1 MKILVIGGSG
11 HVSGA
16 VVRAALKEGHQVWTV
31 TRGTRPLIQG
41 VKPLIA
47 DRHDREAMNSV
58 VQKQN
63 TVWDL
68 VADCI
73 CYDPADMVHDIE
85 LFRNCAKQFVFIST
99 DFVYDP
105 SLRCYP
111 QPEETGHYACG
122 GTAGSLDYG
131 HKKRL
136 CELELIN
143 GDTGKM
149 DWTVLRPCHIYGP
162 TSQLG
167 CFPMHGRDP
176 ELIKKLREANPLKL
190 VGGGYFLQ
198 QPLLADDLAKTILS
212 VAGNKKAIKQTF
224 NVAGPDI
231 IESRQYYQIIADILG
246 AKLTVEEIPVA
257 KYLTENPASAPF
269 ICHRIYDLE
278 KLRTTGLH
286 LPATPIKQGLR
297 LHVEGLLKS
306 SS

>member
-16 VVRAALKEGHQVWTV
+16 VVRAALAKGHQVWTV
-31 TRGTRPLIQG
+31 TRGNRPLTPG
-41 VKPLIA
+41 VKSLIA
-47 DRHDREAMNSV
+47 DRHDREAINAAIQQ
-58 VQKQN
+58 QK
-63 TVWDL
+63 TGWDL
-68 VADCI
+68 AVDCI
-73 CYDPADMVHDIE
+73 CYEPADMTHDIE
-85 LFRNCAKQFVFIST
+85 LFHNCAKQLVFIST

-105 SLRCYP
+105 TFRKFP
-111 QPEETGHYACG
+111 QPEETEHYACG
-122 GTAGSLDYG
+122 GATGSLDYG

-136 CELELIN
+136 CELALIN

-162 TSQLG
+162 TSHLG

-176 ELIKKLREANPLKL
+176 ELIKKLREGISLKL

-198 QPLLADDLAKTILS
+198 QPLFVDDLANTILS
-212 VAGNKKAIKQTF
+212 VAGNKNAARQTF

-246 AKLTVEEIPVA
+246 VNLTVEEIPA
-257 KYLTENPASAPF
+257 GKYLEENPASAPF

-286 LPATPIKQGLR
+286 LPSTPIRDGLR
-297 LHVEGLLKS
+297 LHVEGLLGKI
-306 SS
+306 

>member
-16 VVRAALKEGHQVWTV
+16 VVRAAIKEGHKLWTV
-31 TRGTRPLIQG
+31 TRGTRPLIP
-41 VKPLIA
+41 VVESLIA
-47 DRHDREAMNSV
+47 DRHNHEAMNTVIQS
-58 VQKQN
+58 QD

-68 VADCI
+68 VVDCV
-73 CYDPADMVHDIE
+73 CYDPADMMHGIE

-111 QPEETGHYACG
+111 QSEETVHYAYG
-122 GTAGSLDYG
+122 GTAGSLEYG

-149 DWTVLRPCHIYGP
+149 EWTVLRPCHIYGP

-167 CFPMHGRDP
+167 CLPMHGRDP
-176 ELIKKLREANPLKL
+176 ELIKKLREGISLKL

-198 QPLLADDLAKTILS
+198 QPLFVDDLADTILS
-212 VAGNKKAIKQTF
+212 VAGNKNAARQTF

-246 AKLTVEEIPVA
+246 VKLTVEEIPA
-257 KYLTENPASAPF
+257 GKYLEENPASAPF

-278 KLRTTGLH
+278 KLRATGLH
-286 LPATPIKQGLR
+286 LPSTSIKQGLR

-306 SS
+306 ST